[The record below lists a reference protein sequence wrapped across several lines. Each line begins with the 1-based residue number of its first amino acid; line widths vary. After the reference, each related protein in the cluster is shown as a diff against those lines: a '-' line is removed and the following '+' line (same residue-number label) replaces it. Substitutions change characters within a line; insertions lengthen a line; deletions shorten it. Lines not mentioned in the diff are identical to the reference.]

1 MQPHVEATSS
11 SHSVLDPEWT
21 VIGSTSRSR
30 SSWQEV
36 VRAPDGGKAIEVAID
51 NDPERYAVAVL
62 PGVLPTDRLLDPVSA
77 AAPDTATEPLPTLSS
92 LRQP

>member
-1 MQPHVEATSS
+1 
-11 SHSVLDPEWT
+11 
-21 VIGSTSRSR
+21 
-30 SSWQEV
+30 
-36 VRAPDGGKAIEVAID
+36 
-51 NDPERYAVAVL
+51 VAVL